1 MAEKPKRKRKRVASK
16 EAALKDVYSSDE
28 RSCSETCEEEL
39 FNFKNK
45 QTSLEALEEETIKQ
59 VQEELFEDCRYE
71 DIGDESDRRKW
82 KRKGDYRA
90 WDVLNKQNSTR
101 YGILR
106 STP

>member
-1 MAEKPKRKRKRVASK
+1 MAEKEKPKRKRKRVVSND
-16 EAALKDVYSSDE
+16 AAQKDVNSSDE
-28 RSCSETCEEEL
+28 RSCSEACEEEL

-45 QTSLEALEEETIKQ
+45 QTSLEALEEETMKQ

-90 WDVLNKQNSTR
+90 WDVLNKQNNTR
-101 YGILR
+101 YKP
-106 STP
+106 SY